1 MVISLQFAD
10 INIDLCKLITIIND
24 GNHDKRGGGGD
35 GLQIQASWRVV
46 ETYTQ
51 AAHTHKSAGHCACVC
66 VYRHHVSTEVITTR
80 FVQAVIHYPKLYFR
94 RIPLCSSVI

>member
-51 AAHTHKSAGHCACVC
+51 AAHTHTHTKALVIVLVS
-66 VYRHHVSTEVITTR
+66 VYID
-80 FVQAVIHYPKLYFR
+80 IM
-94 RIPLCSSVI
+94 